1 MTATI
6 PAVFVTF
13 ANFSATWQTSLSLLQ
28 RQPVQASPV
37 PVEGVAERDDG
48 IRQMQ
53 GGSVDLGNLTAVS
66 AKAEEPPP
74 LGLLGGQV
82 TYEKDEQKD
91 REYIF
96 PNRLHSN
103 LFPFGNN
110 EYKYIL

>member
-1 MTATI
+1 
-6 PAVFVTF
+6 
-13 ANFSATWQTSLSLLQ
+13 
-28 RQPVQASPV
+28 
-37 PVEGVAERDDG
+37 
-48 IRQMQ
+48 MQ